1 MIIGVT
7 QNAESTDLT
16 EVTGTTEVVA
26 TLEGTE
32 NNTEGMVK
40 TIGDTAKTIGGTA
53 KTIGGMVRITEGTV
67 KTSGDT
73 GTTRVIGISERMRIT
88 DIGGNIK
95 VMNTIQITVQLMHTL
110 LDHSKCP
117 IGRIAT
123 PVMRP

>member
-40 TIGDTAKTIGGTA
+40 TIGGTA
-53 KTIGGMVRITEGTV
+53 KTIGGMVRTTEGTV